1 MQASDLEQSM
11 SYAVETGM
19 EVITTYGFKVI
30 GAIVTLIVGLV
41 AAGIIKRTIIKAGTR
56 SDKLDRTLVMFFA
69 STSKYAVLTFTLIAV
84 LGSFGVQT
92 TSFVAVL
99 GALGL
104 ALGLALQGTL
114 GHVASGIMLVIF
126 RPFRVGDFIEAGG
139 ILGTV
144 DAITLFTTELNTPDN
159 VRVIMPN
166 GQVWGG
172 VVKNFAVNP
181 TRRADLI
188 IGISYEDNI
197 DSAIAIARRVIEA
210 ESRVLKDPAPM
221 IAVQALA
228 DSSVNLLVRV
238 WTVRADFFDTQLAL
252 NKAIKEAYDA
262 AGITIPFPQQVV
274 HHVHEN
280 APPAGH

>member
-104 ALGLALQGTL
+104 ALGLAL
-114 GHVASGIMLVIF
+114 
-126 RPFRVGDFIEAGG
+126 
-139 ILGTV
+139 
-144 DAITLFTTELNTPDN
+144 
-159 VRVIMPN
+159 
-166 GQVWGG
+166 
-172 VVKNFAVNP
+172 
-181 TRRADLI
+181 
-188 IGISYEDNI
+188 
-197 DSAIAIARRVIEA
+197 
-210 ESRVLKDPAPM
+210 
-221 IAVQALA
+221 
-228 DSSVNLLVRV
+228 
-238 WTVRADFFDTQLAL
+238 
-252 NKAIKEAYDA
+252 
-262 AGITIPFPQQVV
+262 
-274 HHVHEN
+274 
-280 APPAGH
+280 